1 MMITYYEFHYY
12 NELAKLQFIHLTFIN
27 IKYKEIKV
35 MILSAENLTYSYGV
49 RTLFEDVSFNVE
61 EGDKYGIIGVNGT
74 GKSTLLRMIA
84 TRDAGEKGKLTIPGN
99 VVMEYLPQDPP
110 FDAEATVLEQIFRGD
125 SPLMVLLR
133 EYEMAVEKVAE
144 QPEDAKAQ
152 RQLLELQ
159 QRMDEQF
166 AWQLES
172 EAKAVLTQLGITRLQ
187 QRMGELSGGQR
198 KRVALAGVLVRPSD
212 LLILDE
218 PTNHMDNATV
228 AWLEQQLMKR
238 KGALLMVTHDRYFFD
253 RVVNRTLEIDGG
265 KGYVYVGNY
274 SLFLKKREE
283 RRIAEASAAQK
294 LRNIYRRE
302 LAWISRGAEARRTK
316 KKDRVER
323 FAQLEAEV
331 KNVKT
336 ESNLEMSS
344 VSSRLGKTIIELNHI
359 SMKYD
364 GIDYLKDFSYILLR
378 NDRVGIVGPNGA
390 GKSTLMDIIAG
401 RCVPT
406 GGSLTVGQTV
416 KIGYF
421 AQHSEFSDSNMR
433 VLEYIKEANNYIET
447 ADGQRISAA
456 QMLERF
462 LFPPELQ
469 WVPVNKLSGGE
480 QRRLY
485 LLRVL
490 MTAPNVLLLDE
501 PTNDLDIP
509 TLSVLEDYLDN
520 FAGAVIA
527 VSHDRYFLDRFAH
540 KLFAIEP
547 NGHVQPYIGGY
558 SDYEEAVAAKQAG
571 EQSEKS
577 KPAGK
582 AAMVAASALA
592 ANVAPAEIG
601 AVQAGQGSAAPTKT
615 KLTYAERLELQK
627 LEQEMGRS
635 EAELKMLA
643 LEMNNCGSEYGKLA
657 ELTRRQQE
665 VQTKLEEMEERW
677 LYLSEF
683 EV

>member
-1 MMITYYEFHYY
+1 
-12 NELAKLQFIHLTFIN
+12 
-27 IKYKEIKV
+27 
-35 MILSAENLTYSYGV
+35 MILSAENLSYSYGA
-49 RTLFEDVSFNVE
+49 RTLFENVTFNVE

-84 TRDAGEKGKLTIPGN
+84 NHDAGERGKLTIPGN
-99 VVMEYLPQDPP
+99 IVMEYLPQDPSYDP
-110 FDAEATVLEQIFRGD
+110 EATVLEQIFRGD

-133 EYEMAVEKVAE
+133 QYELAIEA
-144 QPEDAKAQ
+144 AQ
-152 RQLLELQ
+152 EMPDDPKTQRLLLDLQ
-159 QRMDEQF
+159 QQMDEQF

-187 QRMGELSGGQR
+187 QKMGELSGGQR

-228 AWLEQQLMKR
+228 AWLEQQLLKR

-274 SLFLKKREE
+274 SLFLQKREE
-283 RRIAEASAAQK
+283 RRVAEASAAQK

-323 FAQLEAEV
+323 FAQIEAEV

-336 ESNLEMSS
+336 ETNLEMSS
-344 VSSRLGKTIIELNHI
+344 VSSRLGKTIIELDHI

-364 GIDYLKDFSYILLR
+364 GIDYLKNFSYILLR

-401 RCVPT
+401 RCQAT
-406 GGSLTVGQTV
+406 SGSLTVGQTV

-509 TLSVLEDYLDN
+509 TLSVLEDYLDS

-527 VSHDRYFLDRFAH
+527 VSHDRYFLDRFAQ
-540 KLFAIEP
+540 KIFAIEA

-558 SDYEEAVAAKQAG
+558 TDYEEALQAKQAG
-571 EQSEKS
+571 DTTARAEKVRTVGKTANAAPQAAALEQEEQSK
-577 KPAGK
+577 KR
-582 AAMVAASALA
+582 
-592 ANVAPAEIG
+592 
-601 AVQAGQGSAAPTKT
+601 
-615 KLTYAERLELQK
+615 LTYAERLELQR
-627 LEQEMGRS
+627 LEQEIARS

-643 LEMNNCGSEYGKLA
+643 LEMNGCGSNYGKLS
-657 ELTRRQQE
+657 ELTSRQQE
-665 VQTKLEEMEERW
+665 VQSKLEDMEERW

-683 EV
+683 ES

>member
-1 MMITYYEFHYY
+1 
-12 NELAKLQFIHLTFIN
+12 
-27 IKYKEIKV
+27 
-35 MILSAENLTYSYGV
+35 MILSAENLSYSYGARV
-49 RTLFEDVSFNVE
+49 LFENISFNVE

-74 GKSTLLRMIA
+74 GKSTLLKMIA
-84 TRDAGEKGKLTIPGN
+84 NHDAGGGKLTIPGG

-110 FDAEATVLEQIFRGD
+110 FEADATVLEQIFKGD

-133 EYEMAVEKVAE
+133 EYEMAVEKMAE
-144 QPEDAKAQ
+144 TPDDVQAQ
-152 RQLLELQ
+152 KKLLDLQ
-159 QRMDEQF
+159 QQMDNEY

-172 EAKAVLTQLGITRLQ
+172 EAKAVLTQLGITNLQ
-187 QRMGELSGGQR
+187 QKMGELSGGQR

-228 AWLEQQLMKR
+228 AWLEEQLMKR

-253 RVVNRTLEIDGG
+253 RVVNRTLEIDGH

-274 SLFLKKREE
+274 SLFLQKREE

-323 FAQLEAEV
+323 FAQIEAEV
-331 KNVKT
+331 KNVHT
-336 ESNLEMSS
+336 ENSLEMSS
-344 VSSRLGKTIIELNHI
+344 VSSRLGKTIIELDKIGMN
-359 SMKYD
+359 YD
-364 GIDYLKDFSYILLR
+364 GRDYIKDFSYILLR

-401 RCVPT
+401 RCQ
-406 GGSLTVGQTV
+406 LTSGTITIGQTV

-421 AQHSEFSDSNMR
+421 AQHSEFPDSNMR

-469 WVPVNKLSGGE
+469 WVPVSKLSGGE

-490 MTAPNVLLLDE
+490 MTAPNILLLDE

-509 TLSVLEDYLDN
+509 TLSVLEDYLDS

-540 KLFAIEP
+540 KIFALEE
-547 NGHVQPYIGGY
+547 NGHLEPYIGGY
-558 SDYEEAVAAKQAG
+558 TDYIEALEAKRQIGEQTKTAVAKAKA
-571 EQSEKS
+571 EVKEEVPAQSEKGE
-577 KPAGK
+577 KK
-582 AAMVAASALA
+582 
-592 ANVAPAEIG
+592 
-601 AVQAGQGSAAPTKT
+601 
-615 KLTYAERLELQK
+615 KLTYGERLELAR
-627 LEQEMGRS
+627 LDQEMARS
-635 EAELKMLA
+635 EAELKMLSA
-643 LEMNNCGSEYGKLA
+643 EMNQCGSNYGKLA
-657 ELTRRQQE
+657 ELTKQQE
-665 VQTKLEEMEERW
+665 QVQQKLDEMEERW
-677 LYLSEF
+677 LYLSELA
-683 EV
+683 EEE

>member
-1 MMITYYEFHYY
+1 
-12 NELAKLQFIHLTFIN
+12 
-27 IKYKEIKV
+27 
-35 MILSAENLTYSYGV
+35 MILSAENLSYSYGA
-49 RTLFEDVSFNVE
+49 RTLFENVTFNVE

-84 TRDAGEKGKLTIPGN
+84 TRDAGEQGKLTIPGN

-110 FDAEATVLEQIFRGD
+110 FDPEATVLEQIFRGD
-125 SPLMVLLR
+125 SPLMTLLR
-133 EYEMAVEKVAE
+133 EYEVAVEQVAAK
-144 QPEDAKAQ
+144 PEDAKAQ

-187 QRMGELSGGQR
+187 QKMGELSGGQR

-274 SLFLKKREE
+274 SLFLQKREE
-283 RRIAEASAAQK
+283 RRIAEVSAAQK

-323 FAQLEAEV
+323 FAQIEAEV

-336 ESNLEMSS
+336 EANLEMSS
-344 VSSRLGKTIIELNHI
+344 VSSRLGKTIIELKHI
-359 SMKYD
+359 SMKYE

-378 NDRVGIVGPNGA
+378 NDRVGIIGPNGA

-401 RCVPT
+401 RCAPT
-406 GGSLTVGQTV
+406 GGSMTVGQTV

-527 VSHDRYFLDRFAH
+527 VSHDRYFLDRFAQ
-540 KLFAIEP
+540 KLFAIEA

-558 SDYEEAVAAKQAG
+558 SDYEETIAAKQAG
-571 EQSEKS
+571 EQVMSV
-577 KPAGK
+577 GK
-582 AAMVAASALA
+582 GSAVSPNARAASERVSTQADA
-592 ANVAPAEIG
+592 AKSE
-601 AVQAGQGSAAPTKT
+601 QGSAAPTKT

-627 LEQEMGRS
+627 LEQEMARN

-643 LEMNNCGSEYGKLA
+643 LEMNNCGSDYGKLA

-665 VQTKLEEMEERW
+665 VQAQLEEMEERW

-683 EV
+683 ES

>member
-1 MMITYYEFHYY
+1 
-12 NELAKLQFIHLTFIN
+12 
-27 IKYKEIKV
+27 
-35 MILSAENLTYSYGV
+35 MILSAENLSYSYGA
-49 RTLFEDVSFNVE
+49 RTLFENVTFNVE

-84 TRDAGEKGKLTIPGN
+84 TRDAGEQGKLTIPGN

-110 FDAEATVLEQIFRGD
+110 FDPEATVLEQIFRGD
-125 SPLMVLLR
+125 SPLMMLLR
-133 EYEMAVEKVAE
+133 EYEVAVEQVAA

-187 QRMGELSGGQR
+187 QKMGELSGGQR

-274 SLFLKKREE
+274 SLFLQKREE

-323 FAQLEAEV
+323 FAQIEAEV

-336 ESNLEMSS
+336 EANLEMSS
-344 VSSRLGKTIIELNHI
+344 VSSRLGKTIIELEHI
-359 SMKYD
+359 SMKYE

-378 NDRVGIVGPNGA
+378 NDRVGIIGPNGA

-401 RCVPT
+401 RCAPT
-406 GGSLTVGQTV
+406 GGSMTVGQTV

-527 VSHDRYFLDRFAH
+527 VSHDRYFLDRFAQ
-540 KLFAIEP
+540 KLFAIEA

-558 SDYEEAVAAKQAG
+558 SDYEETIAAKQAG
-571 EQSEKS
+571 EQDRSV
-577 KPAGK
+577 GK
-582 AAMVAASALA
+582 GSVASSNARAASERAGQSA
-592 ANVAPAEIG
+592 ST
-601 AVQAGQGSAAPTKT
+601 QAGAAKSEQGSAAPAKT
-615 KLTYAERLELQK
+615 KLTYAERLELQR
-627 LEQEMGRS
+627 LELEMARS

-643 LEMNNCGSEYGKLA
+643 LEMNNCGSDYGKLA
-657 ELTRRQQE
+657 EMTRRQQE
-665 VQTKLEEMEERW
+665 VQAQLEEMEERW

-683 EV
+683 ES

>member
-1 MMITYYEFHYY
+1 
-12 NELAKLQFIHLTFIN
+12 
-27 IKYKEIKV
+27 
-35 MILSAENLTYSYGV
+35 MILSAENLSHSYGDRV
-49 RTLFEDVSFNVE
+49 LFENISFNIE
-61 EGDKYGIIGVNGT
+61 EGDKYGVIGVNGT

-84 TRDAGEKGKLTIPGN
+84 NREQGGGRLTIPGG

-110 FDAEATVLEQIFRGD
+110 FEPEATVLEQIFKGD

-133 EYEMAVEKVAE
+133 DYETAVEAAAAK
-144 QPEDAKAQ
+144 PEDGGLQ
-152 RQLLELQ
+152 RWLLDLQ
-159 QRMDEQF
+159 QQMDAQY

-172 EAKAVLTQLGITRLQ
+172 EAKAALTQLGITRLQ
-187 QRMGELSGGQR
+187 QKMGELSGGQR

-228 AWLEQQLMKR
+228 GWLEQQLLKR

-274 SLFLKKREE
+274 SLFLQKREE
-283 RRIAEASAAQK
+283 RRIAEAGAAQK

-323 FAQLEAEV
+323 FAQIEAEV
-331 KNVKT
+331 KNVRT
-336 ESNLEMSS
+336 EAALEMSS
-344 VSSRLGKTIIELNHI
+344 VGSRLGKTIIELDNI

-364 GIDYLKDFSYILLR
+364 GVDYIKNFSYILLR
-378 NDRVGIVGPNGA
+378 QDRVGIVGPNGA
-390 GKSTLMDIIAG
+390 GKSTLMDIITG
-401 RCVPT
+401 RCAPT
-406 GGSLTVGQTV
+406 GGTLTVGQTV

-421 AQHSEFSDSNMR
+421 AQHSEFSDSSMR

-509 TLSVLEDYLDN
+509 TLSVLEDYLDS
-520 FAGAVIA
+520 FAGAVVA
-527 VSHDRYFLDRFAH
+527 VSHDRYFLDRFAQ
-540 KLFAIEP
+540 KIFALEP
-547 NGHVQPYIGGY
+547 GGNVQPYTGNY
-558 SDYEEAVAAKQAG
+558 SDYLE
-571 EQSEKS
+571 
-577 KPAGK
+577 
-582 AAMVAASALA
+582 
-592 ANVAPAEIG
+592 
-601 AVQAGQGSAAPTKT
+601 AVQAKEAAAGKNKKETARGAEPQAKAEEPKPQEKK
-615 KLTYAERLELQK
+615 KLTYGERLELQK
-627 LEQEMGRS
+627 LEQEMARS

-643 LEMNNCGSEYGKLA
+643 VEMSRCGSNYGQLA
-657 ELTRRQQE
+657 ELTRQQE
-665 VQTKLEEMEERW
+665 QAQQKLSEMEERW
-677 LYLSEF
+677 LYLSELA
-683 EV
+683 EG

>member
-1 MMITYYEFHYY
+1 
-12 NELAKLQFIHLTFIN
+12 
-27 IKYKEIKV
+27 
-35 MILSAENLTYSYGV
+35 MILSVENLSHSYGDRV
-49 RTLFEDVSFNVE
+49 LFENISFNVE

-74 GKSTLLRMIA
+74 GKSTLLRLIA
-84 TRDAGEKGKLTIPGN
+84 NREAGGGKLTIPGGI
-99 VVMEYLPQDPP
+99 VMEYLPQDPP
-110 FDAEATVLEQIFRGD
+110 FEAEATVLEQVFKGD

-133 EYEMAVEKVAE
+133 EYELAVEAMNSN
-144 QPEDAKAQ
+144 PDDSRLQ
-152 RQLLELQ
+152 RRLLDLQ
-159 QRMDEQF
+159 QQMDNEY

-172 EAKAVLTQLGITRLQ
+172 EAKAVLNQLGLTNLQ
-187 QRMGELSGGQR
+187 QKMGELSGGQR

-265 KGYVYVGNY
+265 KGYVYEANY
-274 SLFLKKREE
+274 SAFLQKREE

-323 FAQLEAEV
+323 FAQIEAEV

-336 ESNLEMSS
+336 ESSLEMSS
-344 VSSRLGKTIIELNHI
+344 VSSRLGRTIIELENI
-359 SMKYD
+359 GLNYD
-364 GIDYLKDFSYILLR
+364 GIDYIKDFSYILLR
-378 NDRVGIVGPNGA
+378 NDRIGIVGPNGA
-390 GKSTLMDIIAG
+390 GKSSLMDIISG
-401 RCVPT
+401 RLQPT
-406 GGSLTVGQTV
+406 TGSITVGQTV

-421 AQHSEFSDSNMR
+421 TQHSEFSDENMR

-447 ADGQRISAA
+447 SDGQRISAA

-469 WVPVNKLSGGE
+469 WVPVSKLSGGE

-490 MTAPNVLLLDE
+490 MTAPNVLILDE

-509 TLSVLEDYLDN
+509 TLSVLEDYLDT

-527 VSHDRYFLDRFAH
+527 VSHDRYFLDRFAQKIFAVEKGG
-540 KLFAIEP
+540 KLT
-547 NGHVQPYIGGY
+547 PYIGGY
-558 SDYEEAVAAKQAG
+558 SDYEETLHQQELEQAELAKF
-571 EQSEKS
+571 S
-577 KPAGK
+577 KPEK
-582 AAMVAASALA
+582 KQLKQEVISQET
-592 ANVAPAEIG
+592 PKQE
-601 AVQAGQGSAAPTKT
+601 K
-615 KLTYAERLELQK
+615 KHLTYGEKLEL
-627 LEQEMGRS
+627 ENIDQEIARA
-635 EAELKMLA
+635 EAEVKMLGI
-643 LEMNNCGSEYGKLA
+643 EINRCGSDFVKLA
-657 ELTRRQQE
+657 ELTKEQE
-665 VQTKLEEMEERW
+665 AAQNRVDSLVERW
-677 LYLSEF
+677 AYLSELA
-683 EV
+683 EQD

>member
-1 MMITYYEFHYY
+1 
-12 NELAKLQFIHLTFIN
+12 
-27 IKYKEIKV
+27 
-35 MILSAENLTYSYGV
+35 MILSAENLAYSYGA
-49 RTLFEDVSFNVE
+49 RTLFENVTFNVE

-84 TRDAGEKGKLTIPGN
+84 NHDAGERGKLTIPGN

-110 FDAEATVLEQIFRGD
+110 FDPEATVLEQIFRGD

-133 EYEMAVEKVAE
+133 EYEMAIETATARPDDK
-144 QPEDAKAQ
+144 QAQ
-152 RQLLELQ
+152 KQLLELQ
-159 QRMDEQF
+159 QQMDEQF

-172 EAKAVLTQLGITRLQ
+172 EAKAVLNQLGITRLQ
-187 QRMGELSGGQR
+187 QKMGELSGGQR

-253 RVVNRTLEIDGG
+253 RVVNRTLEIDEG

-274 SLFLKKREE
+274 SLFLQKREE

-323 FAQLEAEV
+323 FAQIEAEV

-336 ESNLEMSS
+336 EANLEMSS
-344 VSSRLGKTIIELNHI
+344 VSSRLGKTIIELDHI
-359 SMKYD
+359 SMNYN

-401 RCVPT
+401 RCAPT
-406 GGSLTVGQTV
+406 GGSMTVGQTV

-447 ADGQRISAA
+447 ADGQHISAA

-509 TLSVLEDYLDN
+509 TLSVLEDYLDS

-527 VSHDRYFLDRFAH
+527 VSHDRYFLDRFAN
-540 KLFAIEP
+540 KLFAIEA

-558 SDYEEAVAAKQAG
+558 TDYEEALQAKQAV
-571 EQSEKS
+571 QVEKA
-577 KPAGK
+577 K
-582 AAMVAASALA
+582 
-592 ANVAPAEIG
+592 
-601 AVQAGQGSAAPTKT
+601 SAAKPTTANQQEPAAAQEKK
-615 KLTYAERLELQK
+615 KLTYAERLELQR
-627 LEQEMGRS
+627 LEQELGRS

-643 LEMNNCGSEYGKLA
+643 LEMNNCGSNYGKLA
-657 ELTRRQQE
+657 ELAARQQE
-665 VQTKLEEMEERW
+665 VQSKLEEMEERW

-683 EV
+683 AE

>member
-1 MMITYYEFHYY
+1 M
-12 NELAKLQFIHLTFIN
+12 
-27 IKYKEIKV
+27 
-35 MILSAENLTYSYGV
+35 SRSYGDRV
-49 RTLFEDVSFNVE
+49 LFENISFNVE
-61 EGDKYGIIGVNGT
+61 EGDKIGVIGVNGT
-74 GKSTLLRMIA
+74 GKSTLLKMIA
-84 TRDAGEKGKLTIPGN
+84 AHENGGGKLTVPGN
-99 VVMEYLPQDPP
+99 IVMEYLPQDPP
-110 FDAEATVLEQIFRGD
+110 FEPQATVLEQIFKGD

-133 EYEMAVEKVAE
+133 DYETAVEAVAAA
-144 QPEDAKAQ
+144 PEDAKLQ
-152 RQLLELQ
+152 KRLLDLQ
-159 QRMDEQF
+159 QEMDNKY

-172 EAKAVLTQLGITRLQ
+172 EAKAVLNQLGIENLQ
-187 QRMGELSGGQR
+187 QKMGELSGGQR

-228 AWLEQQLMKR
+228 AWLEQQLLKR

-265 KGYVYVGNY
+265 KGYLYVGNY
-274 SLFLKKREE
+274 SLFLQKREE

-323 FAQLEAEV
+323 FAQIEAEV
-331 KNVKT
+331 KNVQT
-336 ESNLEMSS
+336 ESALEMSS
-344 VSSRLGKTIIELNHI
+344 VASRLGKTVIELNDVG
-359 SMKYD
+359 MVYD
-364 GIDYLKDFSYILLR
+364 GRDYIRDFSYILLR

-401 RCVPT
+401 RLVPT
-406 GGSLTVGQTV
+406 SGSITVGQTV

-421 AQHSEFSDSNMR
+421 SQHSEFPDSSQK
-433 VLEYIKEANNYIET
+433 VLEYIKEANNYIDT

-480 QRRLY
+480 KRRLY

-509 TLSVLEDYLDN
+509 TLSVLEDYLDS

-527 VSHDRYFLDRFAH
+527 VSHDRYFLDRFAN
-540 KLFAIEP
+540 KIFAL
-547 NGHVQPYIGGY
+547 QPGGTLRQFTGGY
-558 SDYEEAVAAKQAG
+558 SDYEKVLAAEAQEVAEAAVKQ
-571 EQSEKS
+571 EKVS
-577 KPAGK
+577 AK
-582 AAMVAASALA
+582 AA
-592 ANVAPAEIG
+592 
-601 AVQAGQGSAAPTKT
+601 AGPMQK
-615 KLTYAERLELQK
+615 KKMTYSERLEL
-627 LEQEMGRS
+627 ENIDQEIGRT
-635 EAELKMLA
+635 EAELKMLGM
-643 LEMNNCGSEYGKLA
+643 EINSCGSDFVKLND
-657 ELTRRQQE
+657 LTKEQE
-665 VQTKLEEMEERW
+665 KVQSRLDSLIERW
-677 LYLSEF
+677 AYLSELA
-683 EV
+683 EEEQC